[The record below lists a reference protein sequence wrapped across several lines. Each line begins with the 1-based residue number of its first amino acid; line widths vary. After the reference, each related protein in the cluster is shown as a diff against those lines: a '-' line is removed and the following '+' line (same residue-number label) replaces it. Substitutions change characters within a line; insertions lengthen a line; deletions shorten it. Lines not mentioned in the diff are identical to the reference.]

1 MEQTPS
7 LTAERRCNVE
17 HQVSH
22 EHLAD
27 VAGRR
32 LLQDAASLKHA
43 SNTQRLSSLKQTT
56 HLKLKPY
63 PQRSIQLNTISESGT
78 LITITTENNSTTQI
92 DEKSLSFVSRWA
104 MNIFR
109 ISTTVLSQIGRS
121 EHIYNQSWSSFCYW
135 TIAACIAWELSAQPD
150 NVYHRPIN
158 EQQCLQTPKYGG
170 NCKPWLGFI
179 YFLLKRRQNR
189 WRRRH
194 LRLRW
199 ITLLNE
205 QSADKNLVRELLL
218 EGSLHN

>member
-1 MEQTPS
+1 
-7 LTAERRCNVE
+7 
-17 HQVSH
+17 
-22 EHLAD
+22 
-27 VAGRR
+27 
-32 LLQDAASLKHA
+32 
-43 SNTQRLSSLKQTT
+43 
-56 HLKLKPY
+56 
-63 PQRSIQLNTISESGT
+63 
-78 LITITTENNSTTQI
+78 
-92 DEKSLSFVSRWA
+92 

-135 TIAACIAWELSAQPD
+135 TIAAWALWTHLQPVVIQFLLLNNCSLIAWELSAQPD